1 MKPKFFRTPETLRAW
16 FAKQGATKSE
26 LWIGYYKKASGK
38 GGVVYKQALDE
49 ALCVGWIDGVI
60 RSIDDARYMQRWTP
74 RKPKSNWSNVNVKRV
89 GELIAAERMT
99 PAGMAAFAR
108 RVPERTGVYTFENPT
123 PEFPPA
129 LLKRFKANKAA
140 WTFWNAQP
148 PGYRRTVTGY
158 VMSAKQEATRE
169 RRLNIVI
176 EHAARGE
183 RLPQL
188 GGPPPRTAAT
198 VKKR

>member
-1 MKPKFFRTPETLRAW
+1 MQPKFFRTTEALRAW
-16 FAKQGATKSE
+16 FTKHGATTSE

-49 ALCVGWIDGVI
+49 ALCVGWIDGVV
-60 RSIDDARYMQRWTP
+60 RSIDDACYMQRWTP

-89 GELIAAERMT
+89 GELTAEGRMQ
-99 PAGMAAFAR
+99 PAGLAAFAR
-108 RVPERTGVYTFENPT
+108 RVPERTGVYSFEKA
-123 PEFPPA
+123 PPA
-129 LLKRFKANKAA
+129 FSPTLLKRFKANKAA
-140 WTFWNAQP
+140 WQFWSAQP

-169 RRLNIVI
+169 RRLALVM
-176 EHAARGE
+176 EHSGRGE

-188 GGPPPRTAAT
+188 GGAPRRTAAA